1 MENTT
6 EHMSANENLLEKR
19 VTGVASVDD
28 KLYLNIDGLT
38 VEVVGFP
45 DASFAWT
52 EENLNPSA
60 WNYCPNCGS
69 LLDEPAGRLQ
79 DQASCP
85 DCGKVQIQFHING
98 GGRFG

>member
-1 MENTT
+1 
-6 EHMSANENLLEKR
+6 MSIKDRLLEKR
-19 VTGVASVDD
+19 VEGIAQVDD
-28 KLYLNIDGLT
+28 TLYLNIDGIVL
-38 VEVVGFP
+38 EVGAFL
-45 DASFAWT
+45 DESFAWT
-52 EENLNPSA
+52 EANTNPSA